1 MTTPQARVLVLGSM
15 PGTISLRQGRY
26 YAHPRNAFWPIAA
39 EILGFDPALDYAL
52 RLERLTQAG
61 VALWDVLQGCE
72 REGSLD
78 ADIRNAVPNDFAGF
92 LRASAAAPR
101 LPERRQGRQPV
112 PAPGAAVVAGRAGR
126 PARLPGPAVDQPG
139 ACPISYERSW
149 PPGGPALPAGQ
160 G

>member
-15 PGTISLRQGRY
+15 PGAISLRQGRY

-92 LRASAAAPR
+92 RAHPR
-101 LPERRQGRQPV
+101 LRRVCLNGGKAASLFRRR
-112 PAPGAAVVAGRAGR
+112 AAVAAGRAGR
-126 PARLPGPAVDQPG
+126 PARLPTCRRPARRMPPS
-139 ACPISYERSW
+139 AMNRSW
-149 PPGGPALPAGQ
+149 PGGPA
-160 G
+160 

>member
-1 MTTPQARVLVLGSM
+1 MLGSM

-72 REGSLD
+72 REGSLTPTS
-78 ADIRNAVPNDFAGF
+78 ATRCPTTSPASCARIR
-92 LRASAAAPR
+92 SC
-101 LPERRQGRQPV
+101 
-112 PAPGAAVVAGRAGR
+112 AVVA
-126 PARLPGPAVDQPG
+126 
-139 ACPISYERSW
+139 
-149 PPGGPALPAGQ
+149 
-160 G
+160 